1 MKTSPG
7 KTHRKDGQAWH
18 GLQVR
23 DVDLVNGVLHIAFN
37 YVVVGGQWVRK
48 DTMTHQDRY
57 LAMSGGLLDAVER
70 LADPELDAAEHGFAW
85 LGHPD
90 AARLVASVRDQIRFG
105 ALDDTDRA
113 DPLEEE
119 ADQRY
124 ADIIPTDETLD
135 LAFAA
140 D

>member
-1 MKTSPG
+1 M
-7 KTHRKDGQAWH
+7 
-18 GLQVR
+18 QVR

-37 YVVVGGQWVRK
+37 YVVVGGQRVRK

-85 LGHPD
+85 LGYPD
-90 AARLVASVRDQIRFG
+90 AARLVAYVRDQIRFG

-119 ADQRY
+119 ADHKNMVHM
-124 ADIIPTDETLD
+124 PSNG
-135 LAFAA
+135 AA
-140 D
+140 RAIQLNSATARKLGCRLTASSLW

>member
-1 MKTSPG
+1 M
-7 KTHRKDGQAWH
+7 
-18 GLQVR
+18 QVR
-23 DVDLVNGVLHIAFN
+23 DVNLVNGVLHIAFN
-37 YVVVGGQWVRK
+37 YVVVGGQRVRK

-57 LAMSGGLLDAVER
+57 LAMSGGLLNAVER

-85 LGHPD
+85 LGRPD
-90 AARLVASVRDQIRFG
+90 AARLVAYVRDQIRFG

-135 LAFAA
+135 LAFRRRLAA
-140 D
+140 EPSAFASAGD